1 MGTTSGSAVPLRRST
16 SRKVSPVWPAPRRYG
31 RLATSAR
38 TAGHWPQ
45 LRRYGV
51 RVRGKIVTCRSC
63 DQPSR
68 TSTRR
73 SRHSCHRQ
81 IDAAHDTGPTAWWG
95 PLHDGDRRRDHGGT
109 VRRFA
114 SARGIRRAPANRRE
128 PLPPRSPSPT
138 PANRREPPHTP
149 CGGARRLAEM
159 AHAEW
164 RARDIALSPRV
175 RQKPRGASGMLSN
188 FATTLVVSTGG
199 LPVHCAGDG
208 RDSAP
213 PTDDLSANTA
223 RTSTSRLPLHMARTG
238 DSTNCSARC
247 SPTVSAT

>member
-128 PLPPRSPSPT
+128 PLPPRSVSPT
-138 PANRREPPHTP
+138 PAKRHECRFGCYLVIRYSLEKKIITTLAQTITPPAHRQRSTMQAGHKQALYHTDSLCFALFAIVIMCRVGPEPP
-149 CGGARRLAEM
+149 L
-159 AHAEW
+159 
-164 RARDIALSPRV
+164 LPRERV
-175 RQKPRGASGMLSN
+175 KPMTSVKLRQ
-188 FATTLVVSTGG
+188 V
-199 LPVHCAGDG
+199 
-208 RDSAP
+208 
-213 PTDDLSANTA
+213 A
-223 RTSTSRLPLHMARTG
+223 RTR
-238 DSTNCSARC
+238 N
-247 SPTVSAT
+247 V